1 MQANPKN
8 GKRMQTGVFHGY
20 FTDFTDFSASLWTP
34 SNLDKRN

>member
-8 GKRMQTGVFHGY
+8 GKKIQGGVFHGY
-20 FTDFTDFSASLWTP
+20 FTDFSASLWTP